1 MAQTFDV
8 ARFLKSAFAG
18 LAPDEALR
26 QPPGVLLGVSAGA
39 QAALET
45 LGVRTVF
52 DLAASRV
59 FATAR
64 ALLAIQ
70 QDPTTAEARLNAVA
84 ADAVDAPAGVPV
96 TELADQP
103 IAILRGVGS
112 ANAPALGAALDVAT
126 VRDLALWPAARGR
139 PSDRRTGLRSRAGA
153 GVRSRRA
160 GGPPAEVGCLSDG
173 AHLLSKAPPRHGR
186 RARAGRAGDRDGR
199 TDRSD
204 HGVRDAGGLPT
215 PGHGRTAQLQPVL
228 VRAGPDARAAPP
240 LAPRWPPA
248 RARGSR

>member
-70 QDPTTAEARLNAVA
+70 RDPTTAEARLNVVA
-84 ADAVDAPAGVPV
+84 ADAVDAPAGMPV

-112 ANAPALGAALDVAT
+112 ANAPALGAAVDVSKFAT
-126 VRDLALWPAARGR
+126 SRSG
-139 PSDRRTGLRSRAGA
+139 RRTRPPERSSNWPTFPSGSRVSIPTRRRTSCRSRASIRRSASSIESSCSTRSPSPGRPRR
-153 GVRSRRA
+153 RSRR
-160 GGPPAEVGCLSDG
+160 P
-173 AHLLSKAPPRHGR
+173 
-186 RARAGRAGDRDGR
+186 
-199 TDRSD
+199 DRSI
-204 HGVRDAGGLPT
+204 
-215 PGHGRTAQLQPVL
+215 
-228 VRAGPDARAAPP
+228 
-240 LAPRWPPA
+240 
-248 RARGSR
+248 